1 MINGLRTLILCC
13 IGVFVSQTTILQ
25 AADPLVFITSFAAGE
40 SGAIQAYQLEMS
52 NGSLKPI
59 HRTSGIEN
67 PYFIVISPDQ
77 KFLYS
82 IYAKSFGGTEPEQ
95 VAAFSLEGRTGKMKP
110 LNKQS
115 TKGTAS
121 CYLDIDATGK
131 TVLVANYTTGNV
143 TALPVRAD
151 GSLDEPASFFQ
162 HTGSSVHPERQKSPN
177 AHCFVISPDNRFAF
191 AADLGIDQILSY
203 RLDASKAKLTPNQP
217 PFAKAPAGAGP
228 RHLTFHPSG
237 KHVYVINELKNSVT
251 LFDYAK
257 ETGVMTERQTIST
270 LPPDFN
276 GVSHCADVK
285 VTPDGRFLYGTNRGH
300 DSIASYRVGDDGVL
314 TLIAIVPSLGKGPQN
329 LAITGK
335 GEYLLCANMPG
346 NNIAVFR
353 IDGSSGAIKSV
364 GEPVALNSPSCIRI
378 LP

>member
-1 MINGLRTLILCC
+1 MNTIRKLILCC
-13 IGVFVSQTTILQ
+13 VGVVVSQSTILQ
-25 AADPLVFITSFAAGE
+25 AADPLVLITSFGAGE
-40 SGAIQAYQLEMS
+40 NGAIQAYRFEMAS
-52 NGSLKPI
+52 GSLKPV
-59 HRTSGIEN
+59 HRTGGIDN

-82 IYAKSFGGTEPEQ
+82 IDAKSFGGSEPEQ
-95 VAAFSLEGRTGKMKP
+95 VASFALDAQTGKIKF

-121 CYLDIDATGK
+121 CYLEIDRTGK

-143 TALPVRAD
+143 ASFPVQAD
-151 GSLDEPASFFQ
+151 GTLGEAASFFQ
-162 HTGSSVHPERQKSPN
+162 HTGSSVNPERQKSPN

-191 AADLGIDQILSY
+191 ACDLGIDQILSY

-217 PFAKAPAGAGP
+217 AFAKAPAGAGP

-237 KHVYVINELKNSVT
+237 KYVYVINELKNSVT

-270 LPPDFN
+270 LPNDFT

-285 VTPDGRFLYGTNRGH
+285 VTPDGRFLFGTNRGH
-300 DSIASYRVGDDGVL
+300 DTIASYKIADDGSL
-314 TLIAIVPSLGKGPQN
+314 SLIAITPSLGKGPQN

-335 GEYLLCANMPG
+335 GEYLICANMPG

-353 IDGSSGAIKSV
+353 IDGTSGAIKSV
-364 GEPVALNSPSCIRI
+364 GEPTTLNSPSCIRL

>member
-1 MINGLRTLILCC
+1 MNVIRTLILSF
-13 IGVFVSQTTILQ
+13 IGVFVTQTTILQ
-25 AADPLVFITSFAAGE
+25 AADPLVFITSFGAGE
-40 SGAIQAYQLEMS
+40 NGAIQAYQLEMAS
-52 NGSLKPI
+52 GSLKPV
-59 HRTSGIEN
+59 HRTGGIDN

-77 KFLYS
+77 KYLYS
-82 IYAKSFGGTEPEQ
+82 IDAKAFGGAYPEQ
-95 VAAFSLEGRTGKMKP
+95 VAAFSLEGRTGKMKF

-121 CYLDIDATGK
+121 CYLEIDRTGK

-143 TALPVRAD
+143 AALPVHAD
-151 GSLDEPASFFQ
+151 GTLGEAASFFQ
-162 HTGSSVHPERQKSPN
+162 HAGSSVNAERQKGPN

-191 AADLGIDQILSY
+191 ACDLGIDQILSY
-203 RLDASKAKLTPNQP
+203 RLDASTAKLTPNQP

-237 KHVYVINELKNSVT
+237 KYVYVINELKNSVT

-270 LPPDFN
+270 LPPDFT

-285 VTPDGRFLYGTNRGH
+285 VTPDGRFLFGTNRGH
-300 DSIASYRVGDDGVL
+300 DSIASYRVAEDGSL
-314 TLIAIVPSLGKGPQN
+314 SLIAIVPSLGKGPQN
-329 LAITGK
+329 LAITSK

-346 NNIAVFR
+346 NNIAVFS
-353 IDGSSGAIKSV
+353 IDGKSGAIKSV
-364 GEPVALNSPSCIRI
+364 GEPVTLNSPSCIRI